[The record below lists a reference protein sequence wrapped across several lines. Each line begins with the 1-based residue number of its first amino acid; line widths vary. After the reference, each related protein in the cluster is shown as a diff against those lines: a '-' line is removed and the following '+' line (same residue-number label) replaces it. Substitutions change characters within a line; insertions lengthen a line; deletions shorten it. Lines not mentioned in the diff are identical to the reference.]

1 MTLPTIDQAFF
12 EMYSGNISECS
23 EEILLRFLKD
33 HNSVDCFDGYSHLMD
48 TYIAFESGINYQKK
62 QNTPIH
68 ISKSQMLEQIVDYEV
83 NWILERD
90 ENTKRQCLKDILLN
104 GSKGFKN
111 LSKEELF
118 SQCVDIGLFLME
130 E

>member
-1 MTLPTIDQAFF
+1 MNREAIDQAFF
-12 EMYSGNISECS
+12 EMYRGSISECDD
-23 EEILLRFLKD
+23 ETILRFLKD
-33 HNSVDCFDGYSHLMD
+33 NNSVDSMEGYTHLMD

-68 ISKSQMLEQIVDYEV
+68 ITKSQMLEQVVDYEV

-90 ENTKRQCLKDILLN
+90 ESTKRQCLKEILLN

>member
-1 MTLPTIDQAFF
+1 M
-12 EMYSGNISECS
+12 
-23 EEILLRFLKD
+23 
-33 HNSVDCFDGYSHLMD
+33 
-48 TYIAFESGINYQKK
+48 
-62 QNTPIH
+62 
-68 ISKSQMLEQIVDYEV
+68 VDYEV

-90 ENTKRQCLKDILLN
+90 EIEKRQCLKNILLN

-118 SQCVDIGLFLME
+118 SQCVDIGMFLME